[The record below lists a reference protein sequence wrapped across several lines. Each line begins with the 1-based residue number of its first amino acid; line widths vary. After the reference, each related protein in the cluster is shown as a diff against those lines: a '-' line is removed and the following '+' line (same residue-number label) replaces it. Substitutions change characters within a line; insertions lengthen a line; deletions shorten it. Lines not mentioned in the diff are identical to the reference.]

1 MSNSN
6 NFYSRDPFG
15 VFQVG
20 NSSSGGN
27 NFGGGSKPPM
37 SKIIITV
44 LFIAGIA
51 AVLIFQDAI
60 GKFFFGE
67 TPKKKIV
74 KPTVKQNDNAE
85 VAIKITPEPETE
97 NYEEGTGATIV
108 E

>member
-27 NFGGGSKPPM
+27 NFGKGSKPPM

-44 LFIAGIA
+44 LIIVGIA

-74 KPTVKQNDNAE
+74 KPTVQQNHNTE
-85 VAIKITPEPETE
+85 VAIKTTPEPETE
-97 NYEEGTGATIV
+97 NYEESTGATIV